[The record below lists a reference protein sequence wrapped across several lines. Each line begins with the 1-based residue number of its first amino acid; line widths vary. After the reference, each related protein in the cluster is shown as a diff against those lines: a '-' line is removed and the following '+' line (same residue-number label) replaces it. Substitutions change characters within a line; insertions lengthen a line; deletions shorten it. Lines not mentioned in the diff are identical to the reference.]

1 MTGETTGWEPRAKVL
16 GEVLAVVFG
25 AYLFASVV
33 LAAVNPPLVDA
44 GIVTPGGTDESLA
57 QYALQYGGFLLV
69 IGWYVRAVRDEPLIP
84 WARPGLREI
93 GLIIAGIVALVGANN
108 GITWLF
114 AAADVAIGDNTAVTV
129 GAGDPG
135 YLLTMVGFS
144 LLVVGPAEELLFRGV
159 VQGRLRETWGVWP
172 AIFLA
177 TVLFGLSHASV
188 SGGIAGVVAY
198 ILTATLL
205 GVLLGYLYE
214 RTDNIVVPAVIHGVN
229 NAVIFAWLY
238 LGEIGVV

>member
-1 MTGETTGWEPRAKVL
+1 MTGETTGFEPRAKAL

-33 LAAVNPPLVDA
+33 VAAVNPTLVDA
-44 GIVTPGGTDESLA
+44 GVVTPGSTDESLA
-57 QYALQYGGFLLV
+57 GFTLQYGGFLLV
-69 IGWYVRAVRDEPLIP
+69 TAWYVRAVREDPLIP
-84 WARPGLREI
+84 WGRPTPREI
-93 GLIIAGIVALVGANN
+93 GLIVAGIVVLVGANN
-108 GITWLF
+108 GITRLF
-114 AAADVAIGDNTAVTV
+114 AAADVAIGDNAAVTV
-129 GAGDPG
+129 GAGEPG

-144 LLVVGPAEELLFRGV
+144 LFVVGPAEELLFRGV

-172 AIFLA
+172 AILVA

-188 SGGIAGVVAY
+188 SGGLGGVVAY

-214 RTDNIVVPAVIHGVN
+214 RTDNIVVPAAVHGVN